1 MKTVRHP
8 RILILFA
15 LAMVFQPPAFSQ
27 EIITAEEFNPS
38 DNAERGKLISTYRE
52 FFKWKEY
59 HLALESWW
67 TLFNDYPDFSE
78 KLYVDG
84 VTMYRQFIEE
94 SPEGQARENKV
105 DTLML
110 IYDQRMEY
118 FGGEGNI
125 LGRKGS
131 DLLRYRNADMEQVE
145 EAYSMLQRS
154 LETEGV
160 KSREPVLLNY
170 ISAGLMLHRTDKIDN
185 IQVLEDYFMVSGLVD
200 QHGRK
205 QYQPGKNAGA
215 SMDEMILKEDILS
228 CIGLDLYF
236 GTRFEQNEC
245 GSGSA

>member
-15 LAMVFQPPAFSQ
+15 LAMIFQPPAFSQ

-84 VTMYRQFIEE
+84 AAMYHQFIEE

-110 IYDQRMEY
+110 IYDRRMEY
-118 FGGEGNI
+118 FGEREISLDAREAICSVTGI
-125 LGRKGS
+125 L
-131 DLLRYRNADMEQVE
+131 
-145 EAYSMLQRS
+145 
-154 LETEGV
+154 
-160 KSREPVLLNY
+160 
-170 ISAGLMLHRTDKIDN
+170 IRT
-185 IQVLEDYFMVSGLVD
+185 
-200 QHGRK
+200 R
-205 QYQPGKNAGA
+205 
-215 SMDEMILKEDILS
+215 
-228 CIGLDLYF
+228 
-236 GTRFEQNEC
+236 
-245 GSGSA
+245 